1 MMKLSTILY
10 ILFGLIIMTMLI
22 SLIFNFLGI
31 EFESYGNYLLWVIAL
46 GIFYIVLP
54 SGEKSLF

>member
-1 MMKLSTILY
+1 MPNILY
-10 ILFGLIIMTMLI
+10 ILIGLIILNMLI

-31 EFESYGNYLLWVIAL
+31 EFASYGNYLLWLMAL

-54 SGEKSLF
+54 SGKESLF

>member
-1 MMKLSTILY
+1 MPNILY
-10 ILFGLIIMTMLI
+10 ILIGLIILNMLI

-31 EFESYGNYLLWVIAL
+31 EFASYGNYLLWIMAL

-54 SGEKSLF
+54 SGKESLF